1 MTRNARHGWVPPF
14 LMGLLLPVIISELSR
29 IWRRRTPRPRHTAH
43 TYNQTIVRL
52 LGVVVPY
59 SAGLQH
65 QHQVGRT
72 RVREVKG
79 CHYAQAG
86 CSRLVT
92 GTCVTRFCFAV
103 AVCPE
108 ALIRMNAWSSQLGG
122 QQSAKQG
129 KWWRCARSLG
139 YNFLDFACPSL
150 LNILS
155 LDHVE
160 TSSGNSRGAI
170 ANTETTASTIK
181 YPHDVR
187 GRWKRNIC
195 PQEADMAW
203 NMCFGWFTGCCLLM
217 FCFVW
222 CCQTT
227 TWWCVRQNIALL
239 SKYYNSTCFAT
250 LWWMFAGRLWLKFNL
265 YVSWF
270 KRFWFF
276 VTMAAAS
283 LLLLPIEAKQ
293 NLTLY
298 VGMMG
303 CKYAKLQGGE
313 GVQPMANCAR
323 WGLKVT
329 PVEAG
334 T

>member
-1 MTRNARHGWVPPF
+1 MSLKRQDEQPPGQGNTGSLGNTICFEKPFNNEDDNDDHKRIAFEEPSRLRLTRNARHGWVPPF

-52 LGVVVPY
+52 FGVVVPY

-129 KWWRCARSLG
+129 K
-139 YNFLDFACPSL
+139 
-150 LNILS
+150 
-155 LDHVE
+155 
-160 TSSGNSRGAI
+160 
-170 ANTETTASTIK
+170 
-181 YPHDVR
+181 
-187 GRWKRNIC
+187 
-195 PQEADMAW
+195 
-203 NMCFGWFTGCCLLM
+203 
-217 FCFVW
+217 
-222 CCQTT
+222 
-227 TWWCVRQNIALL
+227 
-239 SKYYNSTCFAT
+239 
-250 LWWMFAGRLWLKFNL
+250 
-265 YVSWF
+265 
-270 KRFWFF
+270 
-276 VTMAAAS
+276 
-283 LLLLPIEAKQ
+283 
-293 NLTLY
+293 
-298 VGMMG
+298 
-303 CKYAKLQGGE
+303 
-313 GVQPMANCAR
+313 
-323 WGLKVT
+323 
-329 PVEAG
+329 
-334 T
+334 

>member
-1 MTRNARHGWVPPF
+1 MMEVCKK
-14 LMGLLLPVIISELSR
+14 LGL
-29 IWRRRTPRPRHTAH
+29 
-43 TYNQTIVRL
+43 QL
-52 LGVVVPY
+52 LG
-59 SAGLQH
+59 
-65 QHQVGRT
+65 
-72 RVREVKG
+72 
-79 CHYAQAG
+79 
-86 CSRLVT
+86 
-92 GTCVTRFCFAV
+92 FCMSIIAEHFE
-103 AVCPE
+103 P
-108 ALIRMNAWSSQLGG
+108 WSCWDQLRKF
-122 QQSAKQG
+122 Q
-129 KWWRCARSLG
+129 
-139 YNFLDFACPSL
+139 
-150 LNILS
+150 
-155 LDHVE
+155 
-160 TSSGNSRGAI
+160 RGDCKYGDDC
-170 ANTETTASTIK
+170 K

-265 YVSWF
+265 YLSWF

-313 GVQPMANCAR
+313 GVRPMANCAR